1 MKKINI
7 LIAANLLFAIIF
19 SCMNICIAADV
30 SCLSFILSFLFTA
43 LVVYF
48 VGFKFAKKQEH
59 NKAFMCRKL
68 IQYESF
74 IFLIAFILRR
84 AGEKGNCKMLR
95 MWSICGRYQQVYWLR
110 CMYNEM

>member
-30 SCLSFILSFLFTA
+30 SCLSFILSSLFTA

-48 VGFKFAKKQEH
+48 VGFKFAKK
-59 NKAFMCRKL
+59 
-68 IQYESF
+68 
-74 IFLIAFILRR
+74 
-84 AGEKGNCKMLR
+84 
-95 MWSICGRYQQVYWLR
+95 
-110 CMYNEM
+110 